1 MLKSAE
7 KRLHTALKAAAQ
19 SGARIIKIL
28 RAQNL
33 KRSISVASGLDND
46 SKKNDGTLWK
56 VFDATVGRRERAAC
70 EAAAAES

>member
-7 KRLHTALKAAAQ
+7 KRLHTALKAAQ